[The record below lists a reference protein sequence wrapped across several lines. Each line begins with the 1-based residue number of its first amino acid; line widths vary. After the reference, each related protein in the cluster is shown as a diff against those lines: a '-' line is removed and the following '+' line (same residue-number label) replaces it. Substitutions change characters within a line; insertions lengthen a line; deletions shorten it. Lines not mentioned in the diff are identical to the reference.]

1 MKIIVTWKYCDKSY
15 RFVCREYRWCTWR
28 DSPSIFPSA
37 LSHFWSVIGA
47 ASFFFPCWQCWVN
60 LSIRNDTWKSDVS
73 WSYVVSVDGKEKTV
87 DSDISLVQ
95 PGTRVLQEDL
105 PRDPRD
111 IIRCIL
117 VICQLDDP
125 YFMQEISYTY
135 QIEVSSAEENRSDA

>member
-1 MKIIVTWKYCDKSY
+1 MKTIVTWKYCDKSY
-15 RFVCREYRWCTWR
+15 RFVCRKYRWNTWR

-73 WSYVVSVDGKEKTV
+73 RSYVVSVDGEEKTV

-95 PGTRVLQEDL
+95 PGTRVRPSGGFAE
-105 PRDPRD
+105 RSRD

-117 VICQLDDP
+117 VICQLKTGRSLFHAGDKLHV
-125 YFMQEISYTY
+125 S
-135 QIEVSSAEENRSDA
+135 EVSLGGRE